1 MTPGVIYYKKAK
13 SWYDFAAHDLFNQLN
28 KVTSAFFFFNNT
40 NHYLSKRNRK
50 NIDRDKKNPQ
60 Y

>member
-28 KVTSAFFFFNNT
+28 KVTSAFFNNT
-40 NHYLSKRNRK
+40 IHYLSKRNRK
-50 NIDRDKKNPQ
+50 NIDRDKKKPQ

>member
-1 MTPGVIYYKKAK
+1 MIYYKKAK

-28 KVTSAFFFFNNT
+28 KVTSAFFNNT